1 MNYSKANIF
10 NNILQNDSS
19 EVFDTLLSKGNIR
32 IERIVSTGQSSPVD
46 FWYDQPEDEFVIL
59 LEGTAQLRFKEDM
72 KLHTLIPG
80 DYFHIQAHALHRVET
95 TDIGK
100 DTVWLAVHFQ

>member
-1 MNYSKANIF
+1 M
-10 NNILQNDSS
+10 
-19 EVFDTLLSKGNIR
+19 
-32 IERIVSTGQSSPVD
+32 STGQSSPVN

-59 LEGTAQLRFKEDM
+59 LKGSAQLRFKEDM
-72 KLHTLIPG
+72 QLHTLIPG
-80 DYFHIQAHALHRVET
+80 DYFHIQAHALHRVEA